1 MFEEQAA
8 EFVRD
13 MEARGVPHTIAS
25 KAAEAGYV
33 VWPIENGWGNTPR
46 SMVMD
51 CHYGLKMSGLFE
63 LDEFAAFLNGAQT
76 PAQPPID
83 TPTYKN
89 VRDLKDLREIA
100 ESPRHREAIEQ
111 GFTSFRGQPRDYWMS
126 RSVPN
131 PRICDAQ
138 RMERIITP
146 SYWRQFL
153 DQPLSA
159 RNLGPSQS
167 IFETFQADELVYHG
181 IADWRTLHKR
191 NHERYGPHFSISDL
205 EDFHDPESQEY
216 FKRWKRHRFHDCYEY
231 PLIEQHYGKKT
242 IGLDITFDLATAA
255 FFASHRWSELSNS
268 LKATY
273 RHINE
278 GEHEGVI
285 YFFRFRDPAVR
296 QTDYLVNKLGVF
308 EHLPVERPIRQRC
321 GLPAFRANE
330 IAAAARDLD
339 AVILLDA
346 NFDTDGL
353 PEPNHLFPLSED
365 PFYLALLEQK
375 KRFGTPWNWVV
386 DYEF

>member
-1 MFEEQAA
+1 MLEEQAA
-8 EFVRD
+8 EFVRN
-13 MEARGVPHTIAS
+13 MKARGVPHTMAS
-25 KAAEAGYV
+25 EAAEAGYV
-33 VWPIENGWGNTPR
+33 VWPIANGWGSTPR

-63 LDEFAAFLNGAQT
+63 LDEFAAYLNGEQT
-76 PAQPPID
+76 PAQAPIG

-89 VRDLKDLREIA
+89 VRDLKDLHEIA
-100 ESPRHREAIEQ
+100 EIPRHREAIEK
-111 GFTSFRGQPRDYWMS
+111 GFTCFRGQPRDYWMS
-126 RSVPN
+126 RPVPN
-131 PRICDAQ
+131 PRICDDQ
-138 RMERIITP
+138 RKERIITP

-159 RNLGPSQS
+159 RDWGPFGS
-167 IFETFQADELVYHG
+167 IFETIPADELIYYG
-181 IADWRTLHKR
+181 IADWRTLSKR

-205 EDFHDPESQEY
+205 EDFPDSESQEY
-216 FKRWKRHRFHDCYEY
+216 YTRWLRHKIQGRSEY
-231 PLIEQHYGKKT
+231 PLIEQHYGKET

-273 RHINE
+273 RPIDD

-285 YFFRFRDPAVR
+285 YLLHFRDPAVR

-308 EHLPVERPIRQRC
+308 EHLPVERPKRQRC
-321 GLPAFRANE
+321 GLPAFHANE

-365 PFYLALLEQK
+365 SFYLALLEQK